1 MRYQTVI
8 FDMDGTILETLE
20 DIRDSVN
27 VTMDHMGCPRRSLE
41 EVRTFVGNGAAKL
54 IQRCMPGGAED
65 VRFSEALAFYMDYY
79 DAHARIKTGPYPGVP
94 ELLASLKGR
103 GVGIAVVSNKP
114 DEAVR
119 QLAEYYF
126 PGLFPVAIG
135 QRPGAAPKP
144 APDAVFEAMRLLGA
158 APETTVYVGDSDVDL
173 ATARNAGLQCI
184 AVTWGFRS
192 EAFLREHGAEQLAH
206 SAGEL
211 WEILSGAEE
220 AGK

>member
-41 EVRTFVGNGAAKL
+41 EVRAFVGNGAAKL

-94 ELLASLKGR
+94 ELLAALKGR
-103 GVGIAVVSNKP
+103 GAPPARLPPPPPAAGRP
-114 DEAVR
+114 
-119 QLAEYYF
+119 LA
-126 PGLFPVAIG
+126 
-135 QRPGAAPKP
+135 
-144 APDAVFEAMRLLGA
+144 
-158 APETTVYVGDSDVDL
+158 
-173 ATARNAGLQCI
+173 
-184 AVTWGFRS
+184 
-192 EAFLREHGAEQLAH
+192 
-206 SAGEL
+206 
-211 WEILSGAEE
+211 
-220 AGK
+220 